1 MLRCFDGTFYTGV
14 TNDVV
19 RRFDEHCNGRDRHS
33 YTYSRRPLRLVYAAE
48 FHRVNDAIAWEK
60 RLKVWTHK
68 KKRAFAER
76 DWPLLKRL
84 SAGT

>member
-1 MLRCFDGTFYTGV
+1 MRVYYVYMLRCFDGTFYTGV

-19 RRFDEHCNGRDRHS
+19 RRYE
-33 YTYSRRPLRLVYAAE
+33 RLAYAAE
-48 FHRVNDAIAWEK
+48 FPQVHDAIAWEK

-68 KKRAFAER
+68 KKRAFAEQ